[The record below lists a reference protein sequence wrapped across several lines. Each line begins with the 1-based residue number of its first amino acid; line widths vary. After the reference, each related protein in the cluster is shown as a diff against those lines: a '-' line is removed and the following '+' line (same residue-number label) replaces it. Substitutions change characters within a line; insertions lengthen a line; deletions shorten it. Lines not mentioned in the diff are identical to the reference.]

1 MLSISLYNRLDIC
14 LSALATSLLSLFVY
28 VKISLLDFHP
38 WVLGVPYMFCI
49 LILYQIHSLWML
61 LLLYELSFCFLFCC
75 AKLYNL
81 DYFPTTYFCFWNLC
95 FGSQIWEVNAR
106 TNFEK
111 IFFPL
116 CFLQGVLQCWVFH
129 TFLSWSL
136 YVFHVDAD
144 FSNTTCWKHGL
155 HCIILISLLS
165 NWLGMYE
172 VLGSLILLHCLYIWL
187 YMSNIM
193 FK

>member
-1 MLSISLYNRLDIC
+1 MTFCTFYFYFHSLLILSTSLYNRLDIC

-61 LLLYELSFCFLFCC
+61 LLFYELSFCFLFCC

-81 DYFPTTYFCFWNLC
+81 GYFPTTYFCFWNLC

-116 CFLQGVLQCWVFH
+116 CFLQGVLQCWVCH

-144 FSNTTCWKHGL
+144 F
-155 HCIILISLLS
+155 
-165 NWLGMYE
+165 
-172 VLGSLILLHCLYIWL
+172 
-187 YMSNIM
+187 
-193 FK
+193 F